1 MSNIDRP
8 RSNTRPVGPRSL
20 RRDLRTVRRR
30 PSVQL
35 VSDGVVASYIHDIS
49 ERQHPHARVVPLC
62 RAEAAPRLAET
73 FRDREAEV
81 EGRIA

>member
-49 ERQHPHARVVPLC
+49 ERQHPHARVVPLR
-62 RAEAAPRLAET
+62 RAEATSRPAET
-73 FRDREAEV
+73 FPAREAEA
-81 EGRIA
+81 EAQTA